1 MNPPMNP
8 PMTRGT
14 ILVAGATGQTGGPFV
29 EQLLAQGHRVR
40 VIVRAR
46 HRLPTAVL
54 DHPELTIIEA
64 SILDLSDA
72 RLREIVAGCDAVV
85 SCLGHV
91 ISVRGI
97 FGAPRKLCTE
107 ATRRL
112 CEAIESNRPTT
123 PTKFVLM
130 NTVGVSNP
138 SLEEQRTQV
147 DRAVGTCLRGFIP
160 PHSDNE
166 DAAAHLHATV
176 GERNEYIE
184 WCSVRPDSLINAE
197 VSSYDVVE
205 SPVTGIFSGRP
216 TSRANVAHFMTR
228 LIGDDA
234 VWARWRYRMP
244 VLMNQQ
250 AALVPG

>member
-1 MNPPMNP
+1 M
-8 PMTRGT
+8 
-14 ILVAGATGQTGGPFV
+14 
-29 EQLLAQGHRVR
+29 EQLLAQGNSVR

-54 DHPELTIIEA
+54 DHPDLTIIEA

-72 RLREIVAGCDAVV
+72 RLREIVAGCDAIV

-112 CEAIESNRPTT
+112 CEAIESNRPAT

-138 SLEEQRTQV
+138 SLEERRTLL
-147 DRAVGTCLRGFIP
+147 DRVVVTCLRWFIP

-176 GERNEYIE
+176 GERSQYIE
-184 WCSVRPDSLINAE
+184 WCSVRPDSLINAA

-216 TSRANVAHFMTR
+216 TSRANVAHFMAR
-228 LIGDDA
+228 LIGDDT

-244 VLMNQQ
+244 VIMNEQ
-250 AALVPG
+250 AALVAS